1 MIRKQVTLHRAPP
14 PAGRQQPAPRQP
26 ARSPQQA
33 VPRART
39 ISIIGAKDGVGKSV
53 FATNIAIS
61 FLRETKRRVLLIDLD
76 WSFCGDIKR
85 LLGLPEVKSLTEI
98 APFADRLD
106 PSILR
111 GFITPHQSG
120 IGVMQLYRDKND
132 LKRLSPDLFAR
143 VLDLLGSIFDFILVD
158 GGTNI
163 NAMLIK
169 AIERSTVTFIMATPD
184 LLGLHQTKLLVDK
197 LQSLHFPKEVLKVI
211 LNCYEP
217 RNPVTL
223 DIVTQKLQRQVLT
236 TVIRDD
242 ALVRDSMLAAVPFVL
257 GQPRA
262 TLTRNYDEF
271 VRNLIERKIL
281 DALQGIRKPMGV
293 TLGPDAESG
302 EAGEG
307 AATFVAEAQKEM
319 KSWLEGRSKRR
330 AGRGREMDARTALKL
345 LIHKRLLEV
354 LDLKK
359 LDADL
364 KNHEEKDRILRERTE
379 RAIVQILDQEGKHIT
394 SREERG
400 RIVKEVLD
408 EALGLGPLED
418 LLNDPTVTEV
428 MVNGRDQV
436 YVERAGKLQLT
447 DITFTDDTQL
457 LAVIERIVAPLGR
470 RIDEKSPMVDARLK
484 DGSRVNA
491 IIPPLAIDGAALT
504 IRKFSKDPLGYK
516 DLIRFGSMTD
526 EIADFLRACIEAR
539 LNVIISGGT
548 GSGKTTLLNV
558 LSSFIPPDER
568 IVTVEDSAELQLSQP
583 HVVRLETR
591 PPNIEGVGEITIRD
605 LVRNCLRMRP
615 DRIVVGECRGG
626 EALDMLQAMNTGHD
640 GSLTTIHANSP
651 RDALSR
657 LETLIMFA
665 GLELPSK
672 AIREQIASAIH
683 IIVQQGRL
691 ADGSRKIVKISEVT
705 GLEGQTITL
714 QDIFLFKQTGV
725 DKNRRVI
732 GKFVPTGFIPKFIE
746 GLSARGISIPK
757 GLFRQQL

>member
-1 MIRKQVTLHRAPP
+1 M
-14 PAGRQQPAPRQP
+14 APR
-26 ARSPQQA
+26 A

-53 FATNIAIS
+53 FASNLAIS

-76 WSFCGDIKR
+76 WNFCGDIKR

-98 APFADRLD
+98 APFADRLG

-120 IGVMQLYRDKND
+120 IGVMQLYRDRND
-132 LKRLSPDLFAR
+132 VKRLSPDLFAK
-143 VLDLLGSIFDFILVD
+143 VLDLLGSIFDFILID
-158 GGTNI
+158 AGTVI
-163 NAMLIK
+163 NPMIIK

-184 LLGLHQTKLLVDK
+184 LLALHQTRALVER
-197 LQSLHFPKEVLKVI
+197 LQALHFPKEVLKVI
-211 LNCYEP
+211 LNCFEH
-217 RNPVTL
+217 RSPVTL
-223 DIVTQKLQRQVLT
+223 EIVTQTLQRQVLT

-257 GQPRA
+257 AQPRA
-262 TLTRNYDEF
+262 NLTRNYDDF
-271 VRNLIERKIL
+271 VRNLIERRIL
-281 DALQGIRKPMGV
+281 DSLQSVQKPKGV
-293 TLGPDAESG
+293 TLGPDAM
-302 EAGEG
+302 AQDDG
-307 AATFVAEAQKEM
+307 AASFVAEAQKEM
-319 KSWLEGRSKRR
+319 KGWLEGRSKRR
-330 AGRGREMDARTALKL
+330 GGRGREMDARTTLKL

-359 LDADL
+359 LDAEL
-364 KNHEEKDRILRERTE
+364 KNREDKDRILRERTE
-379 RAIVQILDQEGKHIT
+379 RAIVQILDQEGSHIT

-447 DITFTDDTQL
+447 DISFTDDTQL

-491 IIPPLAIDGAALT
+491 IIPPLAIDGPALT

-568 IVTVEDSAELQLSQP
+568 IITVEDSAELQLSQP
-583 HVVRLETR
+583 HVVRLESR

-605 LVRNCLRMRP
+605 LVKNCLRMRP

-626 EALDMLQAMNTGHD
+626 ETLDMLQAMNTGHD
-640 GSLTTIHANSP
+640 GSLTTLHANTP

-657 LETLIMFA
+657 METMALMA
-665 GLELPSK
+665 GLEMPLK
-672 AIREQIASAIH
+672 VIREQIASAIQ

-714 QDIFLFKQTGV
+714 QDIFVFKQTGV

-732 GKFVPTGFIPKFIE
+732 GKFVPTGFIPKFVE
-746 GLSARGISIPK
+746 GLAAKGISIPK